1 MCIKKRRFFGLC
13 GFPKIKESCYYDGS
27 GHFRP
32 ATKEDKVGFFMQ
44 HPIFG
49 GFYHMFFNLEDNAL
63 KAIAPAKYKDFMQA
77 QGRAEQTDTSLD
89 AFNYLTGLVEKGQAK
104 LVSGLYPQEA
114 MKDHPYRSHLTGMFY
129 YGQPGKPFAIVV
141 PGGGFISNVTDCE
154 GYPVAMKLH
163 KLGYSV
169 LVISYPIG
177 KQLGETE
184 QEKQGQAAVRELVQ
198 VIRYLKEHEQELS
211 VDMDDYAIFG
221 FSAGGMMTTA
231 YSFANYEDC
240 CHKVKL
246 PRPKVIF
253 PMYGLDWNVKALEQ
267 DKGLAVFS
275 IAGREDEYGFG
286 NVEKRLPQLK
296 SVLGE
301 DNVSVRIYDN
311 LGHGFGIGSNTIVPH
326 WLEEAVEFWEA
337 HRK

>member
-1 MCIKKRRFFGLC
+1 MCIKKGGVSASTFRLMRL
-13 GFPKIKESCYYDGS
+13 PKIKESCYYDGS

-129 YGQPGKPFAIVV
+129 YGQPGKPLAIVV

-154 GYPVAMKLH
+154 DTPSRWNCIKWDIPSLSSAIR
-163 KLGYSV
+163 SA
-169 LVISYPIG
+169 SNWA
-177 KQLGETE
+177 KQS
-184 QEKQGQAAVRELVQ
+184 R
-198 VIRYLKEHEQELS
+198 
-211 VDMDDYAIFG
+211 
-221 FSAGGMMTTA
+221 
-231 YSFANYEDC
+231 
-240 CHKVKL
+240 
-246 PRPKVIF
+246 
-253 PMYGLDWNVKALEQ
+253 
-267 DKGLAVFS
+267 
-275 IAGREDEYGFG
+275 
-286 NVEKRLPQLK
+286 
-296 SVLGE
+296 
-301 DNVSVRIYDN
+301 
-311 LGHGFGIGSNTIVPH
+311 
-326 WLEEAVEFWEA
+326 
-337 HRK
+337 